1 MACSGRTGLHDQ
13 VTLGQLA
20 EDAAPHV
27 GRDVYIG
34 AGARVLGGIRIG
46 RGARIV
52 RQRERTGDK
61 GTKRAGR
68 SLSPR
73 PY

>member
-46 RGARIV
+46 RGRAHRAA
-52 RQRERTGDK
+52 TGTDR
-61 GTKRAGR
+61 G
-68 SLSPR
+68 
-73 PY
+73 